1 MKKRTLTLLTILA
14 LSLSLTACGKDEP
27 ASDTSAA
34 DTTNTDQNVVADVDV
49 APATEE
55 PTTEESH
62 EGMYRSELTNEWI
75 DESLKDQ
82 RPIAVMVD
90 NESIALPHYGLT
102 QADIVYEMMNSTANG
117 KITRLMAL
125 VKDWDSLTQF
135 GSIRSAR
142 PTNLVLAAEWNAVLV
157 HDGGPVYCNPY
168 FEEAYTNNLSGG
180 FSRVNNG
187 KAREYTEYV
196 CEGDLDKQF
205 ASHKY
210 STTYNEYYEGPH
222 LQFADESN
230 PVDLSSFASVKDA
243 DEIALPFPHNKS
255 KLTYNADDQ
264 LYYYSEYGEKHLD
277 PANDNAQLSFKNVIL
292 QSCPYIQYDEHGYMM
307 FYIINTNQEGYYI
320 TDGKAIK
327 ITWAKTSA
335 TGPTNYFDEN
345 GNKITLNTG
354 KTYIGIVPDEDW
366 SKLSIE

>member
-1 MKKRTLTLLTILA
+1 
-14 LSLSLTACGKDEP
+14 
-27 ASDTSAA
+27 
-34 DTTNTDQNVVADVDV
+34 
-49 APATEE
+49 
-55 PTTEESH
+55 
-62 EGMYRSELTNEWI
+62 
-75 DESLKDQ
+75 
-82 RPIAVMVD
+82 
-90 NESIALPHYGLT
+90 
-102 QADIVYEMMNSTANG
+102 MMNSTANG

-168 FEEAYTNNLSGG
+168 FEESYTNNLSGG